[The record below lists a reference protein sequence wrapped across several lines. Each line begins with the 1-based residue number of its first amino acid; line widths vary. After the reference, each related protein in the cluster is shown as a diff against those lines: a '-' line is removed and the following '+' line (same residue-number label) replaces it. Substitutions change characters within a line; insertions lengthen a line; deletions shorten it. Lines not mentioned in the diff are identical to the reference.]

1 MRIQLDLSFRVD
13 SVGFVAYPVG
23 DLGRIQS
30 DLRRIQLGLGR
41 TQSDFWGIG
50 GMEKGWVNGGWSG
63 SMEALVRVNGG
74 IEKGQ
79 WGHWSGRWSGSMGC
93 IDKGQWVYVRVGGE
107 RGY

>member
-30 DLRRIQLGLGR
+30 DRIQLGLGR

-50 GMEKGWVNGGWSG
+50 GMEKGWVNGG
-63 SMEALVRVNGG
+63 LVRVNGG
-74 IEKGQ
+74 IGQ
-79 WGHWSGRWSGSMGC
+79 GEWG
-93 IDKGQWVYVRVGGE
+93 Y
-107 RGY
+107 